1 MVRFSEILGS
11 GRKRAEKQ
19 PSQKKEV
26 RTGGKLWMSDSQIL
40 ATKGTDTSF
49 NLPPLDHDADKT
61 GKLYG
66 QLFEKATEVRDRV
79 KKDEGITP
87 SPILS
92 LLHSII
98 EEDTVD
104 ELYDYVLT
112 VPGGSGW
119 RWHSIAVTLG
129 SLKLGKGLGFDTKK
143 LLKLGLAAFLE
154 NVGMYKIPEHV
165 LDKKGILSPDEVAA
179 IREHPDVSAQ
189 ILGRMGRAYDWLAK
203 VAAQIH
209 ERSDGSGYPMG
220 LKGEEISPLA
230 SVIGL
235 VDTYMAMIKNR
246 PYRNKYMQTEAVKSL
261 IELGKGK
268 FPSRVVKE
276 FLNQISLFP
285 VNTYVRL
292 NNKSIGR
299 VISTNKNQPLRP
311 KIEILYD
318 GLGREME
325 KPKTIQLSDSP
336 LLHIV
341 DTINEDDLPHE

>member
-11 GRKRAEKQ
+11 GRKRVEK
-19 PSQKKEV
+19 PSSQKKDV

-40 ATKGTDTSF
+40 ATKGPDSPL
-49 NLPPLDHDADKT
+49 NLPSLDQAVDKT
-61 GKLYG
+61 EKYYN
-66 QLFEKATEVRDRV
+66 QLLEKATEVRDRV
-79 KKDEGITP
+79 KKDQGITP

-98 EEDTVD
+98 EDD
-104 ELYDYVLT
+104 LIDDLYEYVLS
-112 VPGGSGW
+112 VPAGTGW
-119 RWHSIAVTLG
+119 MWHSIAVTIA

-154 NVGMYKIPEHV
+154 NVGMYKIPDHI
-165 LDKKGILSPDEVAA
+165 LGKKGILDPGELAA

-189 ILGRMGRAYDWLAK
+189 ILGRMGRAFEWLAR
-203 VAAQIH
+203 VAAQTH

-235 VDTYMAMIKNR
+235 IDTYMAMIKNR

-261 IELGKGK
+261 IGLGKGK
-268 FPSRVVKE
+268 FPPRVVKE

-285 VNTYVRL
+285 VNAYVRL

-299 VISTNKNQPLRP
+299 VLSTDKSQPLRP

-325 KPKTIQLSDSP
+325 KPKTIRLSDSP